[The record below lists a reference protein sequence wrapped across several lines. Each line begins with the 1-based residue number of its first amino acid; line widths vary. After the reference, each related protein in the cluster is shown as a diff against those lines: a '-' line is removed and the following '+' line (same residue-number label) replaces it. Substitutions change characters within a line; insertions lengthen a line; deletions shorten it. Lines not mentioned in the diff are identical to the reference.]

1 MSAVSAEGTPASA
14 GAADS
19 VNTQKTVMPQIRRFS
34 QLSPARQALVRLCQV
49 VNFGEIQGIPVTDAD
64 PMFDDVCVVVI
75 DAKLDKDEV
84 PRPELGL
91 VDFDLRA
98 DVCRLFSWLDEAKDG
113 TMQRLEVRAGIPCRL
128 VFGSALSKLLGTS
141 WSSLGNK
148 QKSVG

>member
-98 DVCRLFSWLDEAKDG
+98 DVDMKRRPKSPGLGFVIRRLKRLQNRVILVG
-113 TMQRLEVRAGIPCRL
+113 TIP
-128 VFGSALSKLLGTS
+128 LSPERWRRSKTRRRVCPT
-141 WSSLGNK
+141 W
-148 QKSVG
+148 